1 MPKRTL
7 LALLFFCAVLP
18 ARAAESDE
26 DVRKNIVKIFVTHRT
41 PNYQQ
46 PWQFNPQTG
55 STGSGF
61 IIQGER
67 ILTNAHVV
75 RDQVFVQVRKAGQA
89 RKFTAR
95 VEFVAHDCEL
105 ALLKVD
111 DPDFFKDASR
121 LEFGELPYQRDK
133 VVAYGFPMGGDD
145 LSVTEGIVSRIEV
158 TTYHHS
164 GRQLLT
170 LQTDAAINPGNSGG
184 PMMKDGKI
192 VGVTFQVL
200 GGQNIGY
207 AVPVTLIQRFLDEI
221 KDGRYGGTPRVGVA
235 WQKTE
240 SDSLR
245 RFLGLKDKENGVL
258 IKKVVYGSSGWGILR
273 EGDVLLSLDGTPVAS
288 DGTILFRKTER
299 VDMSHA
305 VSLRK
310 IGDLMKVTALRDGK
324 VREFELKLK
333 DHSLLVDGP
342 FYDSKPSYF
351 VFAGLVFTPLTRN
364 YVDGWSWKDV
374 PDNLQHYMQYGW
386 PSPERRQ
393 VVLLANV
400 LPDDANLGYHGLRHL
415 VVERV
420 NGAPI
425 SDLADLVKAFSAPSG
440 GYHVVET
447 DSLTDLK
454 GKIVLDAAGAKK
466 ALPAIL
472 ERYAIPSD
480 RSDDLKR

>member
-1 MPKRTL
+1 MRSIL
-7 LALLFFCAVLP
+7 ISAVLLLTALP
-18 ARAAESDE
+18 GLAQQSDE
-26 DVRKNIVKIFVTHRT
+26 DVRRNVVKIFVTHRT

-46 PWQFNPQTG
+46 PWQFNPQSG

-61 IIQGER
+61 IIPGER

-75 RDQVFVQVRKAGQA
+75 RDQVFVQVRKAGKA

-111 DPDFFKDASR
+111 DPEFFKGSSR
-121 LEFGELPYQRDK
+121 LEFGELPFQRDK

-164 GRQLLT
+164 GRPLLT
-170 LQTDAAINPGNSGG
+170 VQTDAAINPGNSGG
-184 PMMKDGKI
+184 PMMKDGRI
-192 VGVTFQVL
+192 VGVTFQAL

-207 AVPVTLIQRFLDEI
+207 AVPVTLVQRFLDEV
-221 KDGRYGGTPRVGVA
+221 KDGRYDGTPRIGLV
-235 WQKTE
+235 WQKAE

-245 RFLGLKDKENGVL
+245 RYLGLKDKDNGVL
-258 IKKVVYGSSGWGILR
+258 VKKVLFGSSAWGLLR
-273 EGDVLLSLDGTPVAS
+273 EGDVLLSLGGVPVAS
-288 DGTILFRKTER
+288 DGTLLFRKTER

-305 VSLRK
+305 VSMRK
-310 IGDLMKVTALRDGK
+310 VADRMKVEVLRDGK
-324 VREFELKLK
+324 ILELELLLN

-364 YVDGWSWKDV
+364 YASAWSWKDI
-374 PDNLQHYMQYGW
+374 PDNLQHYLQFGW

-393 VVLLANV
+393 IVLLANV
-400 LPDDANLGYHGLRHL
+400 LPDDSNLGYHGLRHL
-415 VVERV
+415 IVEKV
-420 NGAPI
+420 NGRPV
-425 SDLADLVKAFSAPSG
+425 SELADVVKGFEAPSG
-440 GYHVVET
+440 STHIVET
-447 DSLTDLK
+447 DLLTDLR
-454 GKIVLDAAGAKK
+454 GKIVLDAEAAEK
-466 ALPAIL
+466 AQAAIL
-472 ERYAIPSD
+472 ERFAVPSD
-480 RSDDLKR
+480 RSDDLKKP